1 MDPRPAA
8 TRVPD
13 PDAVDFIR
21 FCYRRRRVGWP
32 ELYDEMCA
40 VASRG
45 LYHGMC
51 ADDLATKGIGFGLY
65 EMPALAALAR
75 QVVDEEAA
83 LRRPV
88 AVLIRAE
95 ASDPELTSPTTEADP
110 EVLDVVAHA
119 ASIQPVEAA
128 PAARHEAARPEP
140 AVRFAPLPAGA

>member
-13 PDAVDFIR
+13 PDTVEFIR

-45 LYHGMC
+45 LFHGLG
-51 ADDLATKGIGFGLY
+51 ADDLADRGIGFGLF

-75 QVVDEEAA
+75 DVVAEEIAS
-83 LRRPV
+83 RRPV
-88 AVLIRAE
+88 AVTIRE
-95 ASDPELTSPTTEADP
+95 PEPEPDREPDRGAQPDQGSPTDLPTRREP
-110 EVLDVVAHA
+110 
-119 ASIQPVEAA
+119 QP
-128 PAARHEAARPEP
+128 
-140 AVRFAPLPAGA
+140 RFVPVPAGA